1 MRLLCNGVALDL
13 EAGATMS
20 FKKLNPLFAFDK
32 LTCERTQSF
41 NLPATPTNDLV
52 LELAK
57 IPAYYG
63 AGMRRRFD
71 AELQDGTVV
80 KQGYLYVDKYASGKY
95 SAVFVTGEL
104 FGLLKIKQAGKVAE
118 LVEFPDVTTYGAAG
132 KYPIQTIGDWDT
144 VNYKQLGGNPLLPSY
159 RLTYI
164 VSVVSDAIGVSIN
177 TPEEANGL
185 RVITGKPHAIK
196 AHQARLYSEWV
207 DRKTNLNVLRPE
219 FLLPSGFIASRLSS
233 NQVWIRQYY
242 NASGTLIQT
251 DTNLSEDSAQYVY
264 QYRALANIKLTFPKD
279 LPADIHMVTLPGSS
293 SRYQIGEFI
302 GGYGF
307 KKTVNFDRS
316 SGYDLVRTG
325 EQLAGR
331 TISIPNG
338 TEFVVISEDDYFAQN
353 SWEYMTIGSY
363 TGEVRINAL
372 GYDFRES
379 YGLGLAFDIE
389 VTVEGEH
396 EMANSGE
403 AVRLQDN
410 LPAVT
415 LVDLLKAIAG
425 LTGKA
430 LNYTDAE
437 GVTFD
442 DLAVDTWPTVEIRQP
457 LGTDEVAR
465 KFSDYAQR
473 NTLRF
478 DTDASVPQGA
488 RIVSAY
494 VVDNDNLESEKELQI
509 IPFSEGAAAYDESGV
524 ELVEVQEDN
533 ESDTIANADTTAA
546 RMARAALPLNPN
558 LAALCQASTAIT
570 VSARMT
576 LQEYEALAAKVT
588 ILYAGTRYVWTEA
601 QYSKGVVTLKLSKIP
616 A

>member
-41 NLPATPTNDLV
+41 NLPATPTNDRV
-52 LELAK
+52 LDLAK

-104 FGLLKIKQAGKVAE
+104 FGLLKIKQAGKLAE
-118 LVEFPDVTTYGAAG
+118 MAEFTDVTTYGAAG
-132 KYPIQTIGDWDT
+132 KNPGGLDIDDWDT

-159 RLTYI
+159 RLPYI

-207 DRKTNLNVLRPE
+207 DRKTNLNVLRPD
-219 FLLPSGFIASRLSS
+219 FLLPSEFIASQLSS

-251 DTNLSEDSAQYVY
+251 DTNISGDLVQYVY
-264 QYRALANIKLTFPKD
+264 QFRALANIKLTFPKD
-279 LPADIHMVTLPGSS
+279 LPADIHLVTLPDSS

-307 KKTVNFDRS
+307 TKTANFDRS

-325 EQLAGR
+325 EPLAGR

-396 EMANSGE
+396 EIANPGE

-410 LPAVT
+410 LPDIT
-415 LVDLLKAIAG
+415 LPDLLKAIAG

-442 DLAVDTWPTVEIRQP
+442 DLDVDTWPTVEIRQP
-457 LGTDEVAR
+457 IGTDEVAR

-478 DTDASVPQGA
+478 DTDASVSQGA

-494 VVDNDNLESEKELQI
+494 VVDNDNLEAEKELQV
-509 IPFSEGAAAYDESGV
+509 IPFSEGSAAYDESGV

-546 RMARAALPLNPN
+546 SMARATLPLNPN
-558 LAALCQASTAIT
+558 LEALCQASTSIT
-570 VSARMT
+570 LRARMT
-576 LQEYEALAAKVT
+576 LHEYDALAAKVT
-588 ILYAGTRYVWTEA
+588 ILYAGTLYVWTEA
-601 QYSKGVVTLKLSKIP
+601 NWSNNVATIKLSKI
-616 A
+616 

>member
-80 KQGYLYVDKYASGKY
+80 KQGYLYVDKYGKGKY

-104 FGLLKIKQAGKVAE
+104 LGLLKIKQAGKIADLIACDEVISWTQG
-118 LVEFPDVTTYGAAG
+118 LVPPLPQRAH
-132 KYPIQTIGDWDT
+132 DT
-144 VNYKQLGGNPLLPSY
+144 WSLTAYLQLGGFIHPSY
-159 RLTYI
+159 LVKAI
-164 VSVVSDAIGVSIN
+164 VDKVVSAQALPAITLPTN
-177 TPEEANGL
+177 AQGL
-185 RVITGKPHAIK
+185 RVIPGVLNTLVPTAVQFARRPDGQFVDVTQIYPYPRVSTLSVSNEGASVGGLFTTVNYPVQYRRHFQDFDQSIK
-196 AHQARLYSEWV
+196 TITYGGNVQHLVCNQAV
-207 DRKTNLNVLRPE
+207 KVTFAPD
-219 FLLPSGFIASRLSS
+219 FPSDVYIGTFNGGGSYVGTFTFYGSRSFS
-233 NQVWIRQYY
+233 KDW
-242 NASGTLIQT
+242 SGTAPRT
-251 DTNLSEDSAQYVY
+251 MRE
-264 QYRALANIKLTFPKD
+264 
-279 LPADIHMVTLPGSS
+279 
-293 SRYQIGEFI
+293 GEP
-302 GGYGF
+302 
-307 KKTVNFDRS
+307 
-316 SGYDLVRTG
+316 
-325 EQLAGR
+325 LAGR
-331 TISIPNG
+331 TIELEAGAS
-338 TEFVVISEDDYFAQN
+338 FVFIKEGDLLDYTQ
-353 SWEYMTIGSY
+353 Y
-363 TGEVRINAL
+363 TGDLQTNITWLQGWQNVRDAL
-372 GYDFRES
+372 T
-379 YGLGLAFDIE
+379 
-389 VTVEGEH
+389 VTGVTFEGD
-396 EMANSGE
+396 GE
-403 AVRLQDN
+403 AVIGNSVRLQDN
-410 LPAVT
+410 LPDIS
-415 LVDLLKAIAG
+415 LPDLLKVIAV

-457 LGTDEVAR
+457 LGTDDVAR
-465 KFSDYAQR
+465 KFSDYGQR
-473 NTLRF
+473 NVLRF
-478 DTDASVPQGA
+478 DTDASVSEGA

-494 VVDNDNLESEKELQI
+494 VVDNDNLEAEKELQV

-546 RMARAALPLNPN
+546 RMARVMLPLNTN

-570 VSARMT
+570 LRARMT